1 MDQGF
6 RGLLIFGRQG
16 FLSKFIVDEIAFQF
30 TAYQFGTLLLQKIAD
45 HDVRKPSL
53 ENDFYENGLFSPGKS
68 GTWF

>member
-6 RGLLIFGRQG
+6 RDLSYLVAKDFCLNLLLMRF
-16 FLSKFIVDEIAFQF
+16 AFQF

-68 GTWF
+68 GTWL